1 MKKVISLLM
10 SFVMLLSVTSGLSL
24 NAYAGTKT
32 SGKCGKSV
40 FWNYNTTTATLII
53 SGNGK
58 MYDYGY
64 ENRVTP
70 KWSVFGSFESS
81 SRKKAPSIKKVIF
94 EEGVTSI
101 GESAFDECED
111 IEYIYL
117 SSTIERIDSN
127 LNEGFALKNIEVS
140 SQNNYFSTNNG
151 ILFSKDESVI
161 YCYPSQKKSN
171 TYNIPNTVET
181 IKFGAFA
188 HSELENVQI
197 PDSVKRI
204 EHGAFYFS
212 ARLNKIF
219 IPSSVEYIGENVF
232 STCYNLKEIN
242 VDNNNGYYSSEN
254 GILFNKTKTE
264 LIKFPPNKN
273 LSTYNIPNSVV
284 LIYPHSFTD
293 ATKLYSVSFPSSIK
307 SIGYSTFFDS
317 GIKTVFIPKNVSEID
332 DAFFCSDLYDVYYS
346 GNKDDWQAMKID
358 DEHLKS
364 ATIHFE
370 VSSLPKS
377 KPKPTSTK
385 ITSIKN
391 TKEYTAFNWQKAKN
405 VAGYHIQMSTD
416 KNFKKNVKKCYV
428 QNNKYNKYKTY
439 NLKNNKIYYLRVR
452 GYGYLYNGKKVYGK
466 WSKVK
471 SVKTK

>member
-1 MKKVISLLM
+1 MRKVISLFM
-10 SFVMLLSVTSGLSL
+10 AFVMLFSVTSGLSL
-24 NAYAGTKT
+24 NVYAGTKT
-32 SGKCGKSV
+32 SGKCGKSL
-40 FWNYNTTTATLII
+40 FWNYNTTTATLTI

-64 ENRVTP
+64 KNRVAP

-101 GESAFDECED
+101 GESAFDYCED

-117 SSTIERIDSN
+117 SSTIEHIDSN

-140 SQNNYFSTNNG
+140 SQNNYFCTNNG

-181 IKFGAFA
+181 IGFGAFA

-212 ARLNKIF
+212 AQLNKIF
-219 IPSSVEYIGENVF
+219 IPSSVEYIGKNVF

-242 VDNNNGYYSSEN
+242 VDNNNDYYSSEY

-264 LIKFPPNKN
+264 LIKFPPSKN

-284 LIYPHSFTD
+284 LLYPSSFSDT
-293 ATKLYSVSFPSSIK
+293 TKLYSVSFPSSIK

-317 GIKTVFIPKNVSEID
+317 GIKTAFIPKNVSEID
-332 DAFFCSDLYDVYYS
+332 DAFFGSGLYDVYYS

-391 TKEYTAFNWQKAKN
+391 TKDYTVFNWQNAIN
-405 VAGYHIQMSTD
+405 VAGYHIQISTD
-416 KNFKKNVKKCYV
+416 KNFKKNVKKRYV
-428 QNNKYNKYKTY
+428 QDNKYKTY
-439 NLKNNKIYYLRVR
+439 NLKNNRKYYLRVR
-452 GYGYLYNGKKVYGK
+452 GYGYLSNGKKVYGK
-466 WSKVK
+466 WSKIK